1 MTAFEDPR
9 VEALETPPLASP
21 AAERSSR
28 VPPESAPRVPA
39 PSKASKRAGNLL
51 LAVLGIA
58 FLLPMLWMVA
68 ASLDK
73 NASWSIE
80 WPHFTLANFQAA
92 TQSSQ
97 LQSLWNSLI
106 LSGVAT
112 LVSTA
117 ASTLAAYALSR
128 RRIPLKGPVLLVV
141 LFLSG
146 IPMSILIVPIYQI
159 FATENWLSILPTA
172 IFLGVTSMPFEIWLI
187 KNFMDSIPY
196 DLEEAAR
203 IEHANTWQILT
214 RIVGPLSLPG
224 IGAGAI
230 YAFVNAWGSFVV
242 PLVLISDPNQQPGP
256 IAIYGFIG
264 AADVRYGD
272 IAAFSLL
279 YSVPVFILY
288 AIMSRLFTGGFTL
301 GGAVKG

>member
-1 MTAFEDPR
+1 MTAFGLDDPAC
-9 VEALETPPLASP
+9 ALGQ
-21 AAERSSR
+21 
-28 VPPESAPRVPA
+28 VPESAPRVPQ
-39 PSKASKRAGNLL
+39 PSRKGRRLGNGLL
-51 LAVLGIA
+51 ILIGIA
-58 FLLPMLWMVA
+58 FALPMLWMVA

-92 TQSSQ
+92 TGSSQ
-97 LQSLWNSLI
+97 IQSLWNSVI

-117 ASTLAAYALSR
+117 ASSLAAYALSR
-128 RRIPLKGPVLLVV
+128 RRIPWKGPMLLIV

-146 IPMSILIVPIYQI
+146 VPMSILIVPIYEL
-159 FATENWLSILPTA
+159 FALQNWLSILPTA
-172 IFLGVTSMPFEIWLI
+172 IFLGVTAMPFEIWLI
-187 KNFMDSIPY
+187 KNFMDAIPY

-203 IEHANTWQILT
+203 IERASTWHILT
-214 RIVGPLSLPG
+214 RIVGPLALPG

-242 PLVLISDPNQQPGP
+242 PLVLISDPNQAPGP

-264 AADVRYGD
+264 AANVRYGD
-272 IAAFSLL
+272 IAAYSLL

>member
-1 MTAFEDPR
+1 M
-9 VEALETPPLASP
+9 
-21 AAERSSR
+21 
-28 VPPESAPRVPA
+28 
-39 PSKASKRAGNLL
+39 GNGLL
-51 LAVLGIA
+51 ILIGVL

-92 TQSSQ
+92 TGSDQIS
-97 LQSLWNSLI
+97 SLWNSFI
-106 LSGVAT
+106 LSAVAT
-112 LVSTA
+112 VVSTA

-128 RRIPLKGPVLLVV
+128 RRIPWKGPILLIV

-146 IPMSILIVPIYQI
+146 IPMSILIVPIYQL

-187 KNFMDSIPY
+187 KNFMDAIPY

-203 IEHANTWQILT
+203 IERASTWHILS
-214 RIVGPLSLPG
+214 RIVGPLALPG

-242 PLVLISDPNQQPGP
+242 PLVLISDPSQQTGP

-264 AADVRYGD
+264 AANVRYGD

-301 GGAVKG
+301 GGAIKG